1 MYKVAS
7 FKILSGKYLVNL
19 AAQESGIRFS
29 KHGRFESSIDYF
41 LKTNHEF
48 WKEIPNADI
57 NLREEYVNHNSTKR
71 IRWVGRKTF
80 SLWHQFLG
88 GKELLALDV
97 WVMKRLNKL
106 GIEIDEDYIIPKRR
120 TPKSQ
125 KNRLTP
131 SKEDYLRIEREAY
144 EIFSQDKRFLL
155 PDERVDM
162 TLVDAVLWWK
172 GANRGSLNQYKLFDN
187 GSTFPYS
194 KKH

>member
-1 MYKVAS
+1 M
-7 FKILSGKYLVNL
+7 
-19 AAQESGIRFS
+19 
-29 KHGRFESSIDYF
+29 
-41 LKTNHEF
+41 
-48 WKEIPNADI
+48 
-57 NLREEYVNHNSTKR
+57 
-71 IRWVGRKTF
+71 
-80 SLWHQFLG
+80 
-88 GKELLALDV
+88 

-155 PDERVDM
+155 PNERVDM